1 MKEKHLFQRSSAT
14 MTSQATLTSTIV
26 AHQTDLSSKVY
37 LHLIKFLL
45 LDRSINRKI
54 CHIAPT
60 TSLAENAV
68 GISLVLIG
76 LLGVKESL
84 ESDHYHPDASLNEI
98 QEKKSMRNRAIFA
111 NGVLH
116 GFSWD
121 GAPSIAP
128 ALAISTW
135 QAAVYFLLAYSL
147 GTVLAMSIS
156 ASAIGA
162 LSSKISKLGNFSKSP
177 DFPKKISLYSSMLA
191 TVIGIYW
198 IALTIFK

>member
-1 MKEKHLFQRSSAT
+1 LCKLVATQLPSIQSIKISGLKHEGEAFIPKIICYHDFPSDSNFHYCCSSNRSF
-14 MTSQATLTSTIV
+14 
-26 AHQTDLSSKVY
+26 
-37 LHLIKFLL
+37 IK
-45 LDRSINRKI
+45 
-54 CHIAPT
+54 
-60 TSLAENAV
+60 ENAV